1 MKAVVQVDGGPLDGS
16 YAFDEYSP
24 ENLNKTGLDQGSNEF
39 FAWLLLDGAF
49 CFGKGQVGYVQGG
62 MSPASMQRR
71 LAGESNFQAGP
82 CNYWLTEWDKKD
94 SSISARF
101 QHVEWAEVLRFRTAR
116 ARKNSPR
123 RFEGKDRRSRRSPW
137 DSRLDEG
144 DSWRYRRC
152 SNNTFSHLTL
162 PG

>member
-1 MKAVVQVDGGPLDGS
+1 MKAAVQIDGGPLDGS
-16 YAFDEYSP
+16 YKFDEYSP

-39 FAWLLLDGAF
+39 FAWHLLDGAF

-94 SSISARF
+94 TSISARF
-101 QHVEWAEVLRFRTAR
+101 QHVEWAEVLRFRNA
-116 ARKNSPR
+116 R
-123 RFEGKDRRSRRSPW
+123 RF
-137 DSRLDEG
+137 RLAL
-144 DSWRYRRC
+144 R
-152 SNNTFSHLTL
+152 N
-162 PG
+162 